1 MRIDYTKGST
11 RDELT
16 DDNDDARLAK
26 LRSAGLIVE
35 DFRRSRALF
44 KDGRFLAARD
54 LTREQSYAL
63 SREADLSVVHHG
75 GVIRGLSLSRTG
87 DIIRVTAGTGFTP
100 NGELVSLTKA
110 LAASIRNVPEDD
122 RIDLSHGLVD
132 VAEPPLAS
140 RTGLY
145 LLGLRPG
152 EYTARPT
159 PRYPLSTFGSAGV
172 EDGDIVEAL
181 SLALHP
187 LRVDASDD
195 PALLRSE
202 LARRIFLER
211 GSDLPTD
218 TLALAIVFLRNGS
231 IDWLDPFLVRR
242 DVTADGLVSVGLRTQ
257 QRAVAEAHFLQ
268 HDRQLAELVGD
279 LRGRG
284 SLTFPAAR
292 YFRCLPP
299 VGRMP
304 VAAIDAAAFTQ
315 AYFPPQMT
323 VTLGVVVDEEVPA
336 LIESAID
343 LPAIDLEGP
352 DDDLDYTSI
361 RILVPLPAAEI
372 DRLQLL
378 PPAAPKREL
387 SPAVVGGGVRD
398 VLSVRD
404 RLTSTLVGRRLPGDS
419 LRELLIRRRIPQTQG
434 PDFGTEQRTDDPLVL
449 SAWRQ
454 ALAAAPDQ
462 LVWFVRVPTL
472 QAASTTWFDSLPR
485 PVTPTPVTPPP
496 VTPTPVTPT
505 PITPTPVTPTPVI
518 VTPTPVTPTPVTP
531 TPVVVTPTPVTP
543 TPVVVTPTPVTPT
556 PVVVTPTPVTPTP
569 VVVTPTPVH
578 PVTPIGPL
586 TPTPV
591 VVTPIS
597 PTPVTPVVHPVTPI
611 GPVTPTPV
619 VVTPT
624 PVHPVTPIGPTPVI
638 VTPTPVT
645 PVVHPVTPIGPV
657 TPTPVVFTPT
667 PVTPVP
673 HPVTPTPVTPVVHPV
688 TPTPVHPITPVPH
701 PGIPLTPHPI
711 TPIGPTPIRGPGR
724 DDGEDR

>member
-1 MRIDYTKGST
+1 MRIDYTKGSR

-16 DDNDDARLAK
+16 DDNDEARLAK
-26 LRSAGLIVE
+26 LRTAGLIVE

-44 KDGRFLAARD
+44 EDGRFLAARD

-87 DIIRVTAGTGFTP
+87 DILRVTAGTGFTP
-100 NGELVSLTKA
+100 NGELVSLTRA

-242 DVTADGLVSVGLRTQ
+242 DVTADDLVSVGLRTQ

-268 HDRQLAELVGD
+268 YDRQLAELVAD
-279 LRGRG
+279 LRARG

-304 VAAIDAAAFTQ
+304 VAAIDPTAFTQ

-323 VTLGVVVDEEVPA
+323 VTLGVVVDEELPA

-361 RILVPLPAAEI
+361 RILVPLPASEI

-378 PPAAPKREL
+378 PPVVRKREL
-387 SPAVVGGGVRD
+387 VPAGAGGGVRD
-398 VLSVRD
+398 VLSPVLD
-404 RLTSTLVGRRLPGDS
+404 RLPSTIVGRRLPGDS
-419 LRELLIRRRIPQTQG
+419 LRELLIRRRIPQPQG
-434 PDFGTEQRTDDPLVL
+434 PDFGTEQRSDDPLVL

-485 PVTPTPVTPPP
+485 PVTPTPVTPTP
-496 VTPTPVTPT
+496 VTPTPVTP
-505 PITPTPVTPTPVI
+505 TPTPVTPTPVI

-531 TPVVVTPTPVTP
+531 TPTPVTP
-543 TPVVVTPTPVTPT
+543 TPVVVTPTPVTPVTPTPHPVTPTPITPT
-556 PVVVTPTPVTPTP
+556 PVVVTPVTPTPHPVTPITPTPITPTPVVVTPVPHPVTPTP
-569 VVVTPTPVH
+569 VVVTPVTPTPH
-578 PVTPIGPL
+578 PVTPI
-586 TPTPV
+586 
-591 VVTPIS
+591 
-597 PTPVTPVVHPVTPI
+597 
-611 GPVTPTPV
+611 
-619 VVTPT
+619 
-624 PVHPVTPIGPTPVI
+624 
-638 VTPTPVT
+638 
-645 PVVHPVTPIGPV
+645 
-657 TPTPVVFTPT
+657 
-667 PVTPVP
+667 
-673 HPVTPTPVTPVVHPV
+673 TPTPVTPVVHPV
-688 TPTPVHPITPVPH
+688 TPTPHPVTPVPH

-711 TPIGPTPIRGPGR
+711 TPIRGPGR